1 MPDASRDELRA
12 KLRANIRSK
21 RTGGGGAAAQQL
33 ARQAR
38 SDPTGALLNL
48 GVDDPALLRQAAAVA
63 KRPQAFLRHA
73 LADAAPGPQ
82 KSNEPVS
89 TAPSSSAA
97 TPNDDDDDEEAPPP
111 LPVPPSATPPAARAD
126 SARKTARSSDGR

>member
-48 GVDDPALLRQAAAVA
+48 GVDDPALLRQAAAVT

-73 LADAAPGPQ
+73 LADAAPAPQ
-82 KSNEPVS
+82 NSNEPVR
-89 TAPSSSAA
+89 TAPLSSSAA
-97 TPNDDDDDEEAPPP
+97 PDDDDDEEAPPP
-111 LPVPPSATPPAARAD
+111 LPPPPSGTPPAARAD